1 MRVSPGVRQRV
12 LVGGLAGALA
22 ALFAVSIGS
31 GPAALPLLPS
41 LVELVRDDPG
51 VAALILGEIRLP
63 RALLAVA
70 IGASLGLAGAA
81 LQGLLRNPL
90 ADPGIIGVSSSAA
103 LGVVLV
109 LYFGIGQLAAWTLPA
124 AGMVGAGAAVAG
136 ILLLAGRG
144 SSILTVILAGVAIN
158 AFAGALTSLAINLA
172 PSPFAIV
179 EIVFWL
185 LGSLADRSF
194 EHVWLALPPTLLGWL
209 LLLSTRRGLDALPPA
224 AEDEPGQG
232 QGHHHTHPRQ
242 EGIQGGAG
250 LDGAQVGAHRHLVAV
265 PEQAQLAVEQLQP
278 AAGLRGDEPQ
288 GLVRVVRAPLRRVD
302 GAGPDRLQLQAL
314 PLGPLAHVG
323 RTVGPGVGP
332 LVEAPAPLE
341 GHGTALHDLV
351 ARQVRGQGQHHGQGH
366 LRQPP
371 ASLPPPHPPGGGR
384 RQQDRIGPGHGQ
396 QAEQRPGGD
405 RRPGG

>member
-1 MRVSPGVRQRV
+1 MRAGPGVPQPL
-12 LVGGLAGALA
+12 LVGGLAAALA
-22 ALFAVSIGS
+22 ALFAFSIAS
-31 GPAALPLLPS
+31 GPAALPLWPS

-63 RALLAVA
+63 RALLAVT

-109 LYFGIGQLAAWTLPA
+109 LYFGIGRLAVWTLPA

-144 SSILTVILAGVAIN
+144 SSILTVILAGVAVN

-209 LLLSTRRGLDALPPA
+209 LLLSTRRGLDALTLGEDA
-224 AEDEPGQG
+224 AASLGARLGRVRLVVVVGTACCVGAGVAVAGAIGFVGLVVPHLLRPLVGHEPGRLLV
-232 QGHHHTHPRQ
+232 PSAL
-242 EGIQGGAG
+242 GGA
-250 LDGAQVGAHRHLVAV
+250 LLL
-265 PEQAQLAVEQLQP
+265 LA
-278 AAGLRGDEPQ
+278 ADTAI
-288 GLVRVVRAPLRRVD
+288 RA
-302 GAGPDRLQLQAL
+302 
-314 PLGPLAHVG
+314 
-323 RTVGPGVGP
+323 
-332 LVEAPAPLE
+332 
-341 GHGTALHDLV
+341 GTAGAELKLGVVTALIGAPFFLHLI
-351 ARQVRGQGQHHGQGH
+351 VRTRG
-366 LRQPP
+366 L
-371 ASLPPPHPPGGGR
+371 AT
-384 RQQDRIGPGHGQ
+384 
-396 QAEQRPGGD
+396 
-405 RRPGG
+405 

>member
-1 MRVSPGVRQRV
+1 MRVGSGVRQRV
-12 LVGGLAGALA
+12 LVGGLAVALA

-41 LVELVRDDPG
+41 LVELIRDDPG

-63 RALLAVA
+63 RALLAVV

-194 EHVWLALPPTLLGWL
+194 EHVWLALPPTLLGWV
-209 LLLSTRRGLDALPPA
+209 LLLSTRRGLDALTLGEDA
-224 AEDEPGQG
+224 AASLG
-232 QGHHHTHPRQ
+232 
-242 EGIQGGAG
+242 
-250 LDGAQVGAHRHLVAV
+250 
-265 PEQAQLAVEQLQP
+265 
-278 AAGLRGDEPQ
+278 
-288 GLVRVVRAPLRRVD
+288 VRLRRVRLIVVVGTACCV
-302 GAGPDRLQLQAL
+302 GAGVAVA
-314 PLGPLAHVG
+314 GAIGFVG
-323 RTVGPGVGP
+323 LVVPHLLRP
-332 LVEAPAPLE
+332 LV
-341 GHGTALHDLV
+341 GHEPGRLLVPGALGGALLLLAADTAIRAGTAGAELKLGV
-351 ARQVRGQGQHHGQGH
+351 VTALIGAPFFLRLIVRTRA
-366 LRQPP
+366 LTT
-371 ASLPPPHPPGGGR
+371 
-384 RQQDRIGPGHGQ
+384 
-396 QAEQRPGGD
+396 
-405 RRPGG
+405 